1 MQVQKVI
8 LSLALGSAAAFSPSI
23 GSMRQQQTSLRMS
36 IAVGEQFPA
45 PALSKIG
52 VAGKPAVLYFYG
64 ADEAPSCTKQA
75 EGFDA
80 AAGDFGGVTVVG
92 IRNDK
97 GVKDG
102 FADKYVQQFY
112 VDVDDEI
119 RNEIGIP
126 KDLFV
131 LGGRETYVVDKDG
144 TVMMVRNSWLPRHR
158 RDWLISTQVFNGQLN
173 PEKHVEAASAAV
185 ADLPKGGGGFDLAS
199 LLPL

>member
-1 MQVQKVI
+1 MQKSSFAQLTQAAI
-8 LSLALGSAAAFSPSI
+8 LSCTPSTRRRRA
-23 GSMRQQQTSLRMS
+23 SDSLFDLRT
-36 IAVGEQFPA
+36 G
-45 PALSKIG
+45 
-52 VAGKPAVLYFYG
+52 
-64 ADEAPSCTKQA
+64 TKQA

-80 AAGDFGGVTVVG
+80 ASDEFGGVTVVG

-144 TVMMVRNSWLPRHR
+144 TVMMV
-158 RDWLISTQVFNGQLN
+158 FNGQLN

-199 LLPL
+199 LLPF

>member
-1 MQVQKVI
+1 M
-8 LSLALGSAAAFSPSI
+8 
-23 GSMRQQQTSLRMS
+23 
-36 IAVGEQFPA
+36 
-45 PALSKIG
+45 
-52 VAGKPAVLYFYG
+52 
-64 ADEAPSCTKQA
+64 
-75 EGFDA
+75 
-80 AAGDFGGVTVVG
+80 TVVG

-102 FADKYVQQFY
+102 FADKYAQQFY

-119 RNEIGIP
+119 RTEIGIP

-144 TVMMVRNSWLPRHR
+144 TVLMVRNSWPPRHR

-199 LLPL
+199 LLPF

>member
-1 MQVQKVI
+1 MQLQKVL
-8 LSLALGSAAAFSPSI
+8 LSLALGSGAAFSP
-23 GSMRQQQTSLRMS
+23 GSMRQQKTTLRMS
-36 IAVGEQFPA
+36 VAVGEQFPA
-45 PALSKIG
+45 GALSKIG

-80 AAGDFGGVTVVG
+80 ASDEFGGVTVVG

-144 TVMMVRNSWLPRHR
+144 TVLM
-158 RDWLISTQVFNGQLN
+158 VFNGQLN

-199 LLPL
+199 LLPF

>member
-1 MQVQKVI
+1 MQ
-8 LSLALGSAAAFSPSI
+8 LSVVYNIFG
-23 GSMRQQQTSLRMS
+23 RLR
-36 IAVGEQFPA
+36 VN
-45 PALSKIG
+45 
-52 VAGKPAVLYFYG
+52 AGRRRTLTG

-80 AAGDFGGVTVVG
+80 ASNEFGGVTVVG

-102 FADKYVQQFY
+102 FADKYAQQFY

-144 TVMMVRNSWLPRHR
+144 TVMMV
-158 RDWLISTQVFNGQLN
+158 FNGQLN

-199 LLPL
+199 LLPF

>member
-1 MQVQKVI
+1 MQMQKAI
-8 LSLALGSAAAFSPSI
+8 LSLALGSAAAFSPST
-23 GSMRQQQTSLRMS
+23 GSMRQQPTSLRMS

-80 AAGDFGGVTVVG
+80 ASNEFGGVTVVG

-131 LGGRETYVVDKDG
+131 LGGRKTYVVDKDG
-144 TVMMVRNSWLPRHR
+144 TVMM
-158 RDWLISTQVFNGQLN
+158 VFNGQLN

-199 LLPL
+199 LLPF

>member
-1 MQVQKVI
+1 MQQ
-8 LSLALGSAAAFSPSI
+8 SSFALLTP
-23 GSMRQQQTSLRMS
+23 T
-36 IAVGEQFPA
+36 
-45 PALSKIG
+45 
-52 VAGKPAVLYFYG
+52 AVLSCT
-64 ADEAPSCTKQA
+64 PSTRRERASDSLVDLRTGTKQA

-80 AAGDFGGVTVVG
+80 ASGDFGGVTVVG

-102 FADKYVQQFY
+102 FADKYAQQFY

-144 TVMMVRNSWLPRHR
+144 TVV
-158 RDWLISTQVFNGQLN
+158 IC
-173 PEKHVEAASAAV
+173 A
-185 ADLPKGGGGFDLAS
+185 
-199 LLPL
+199 

>member
-1 MQVQKVI
+1 MQKSSFAQLTQAAI
-8 LSLALGSAAAFSPSI
+8 LSCTPSTRRRRASDALFD
-23 GSMRQQQTSLRMS
+23 LRT
-36 IAVGEQFPA
+36 G
-45 PALSKIG
+45 
-52 VAGKPAVLYFYG
+52 
-64 ADEAPSCTKQA
+64 TKQA

-80 AAGDFGGVTVVG
+80 AAGEFGGVTVVG

-144 TVMMVRNSWLPRHR
+144 TVMMV
-158 RDWLISTQVFNGQLN
+158 FNGQLN

-199 LLPL
+199 LLPF

>member
-1 MQVQKVI
+1 MQ
-8 LSLALGSAAAFSPSI
+8 LSVVYNIFG
-23 GSMRQQQTSLRMS
+23 RLR
-36 IAVGEQFPA
+36 VN
-45 PALSKIG
+45 
-52 VAGKPAVLYFYG
+52 AGRRRTLTG

-80 AAGDFGGVTVVG
+80 ASNDFGGVTVVG

-102 FADKYVQQFY
+102 FADKYAQQFY

-144 TVMMVRNSWLPRHR
+144 TVV
-158 RDWLISTQVFNGQLN
+158 IC
-173 PEKHVEAASAAV
+173 A
-185 ADLPKGGGGFDLAS
+185 
-199 LLPL
+199 

>member
-1 MQVQKVI
+1 MNSLQSVVVA
-8 LSLALGSAAAFSPSI
+8 LALACTSAFSQRA
-23 GSMRQQQTSLRMS
+23 GVRQQTSLRMS

-52 VAGKPAVLYFYG
+52 VSGKPAVLYFYG

-144 TVMMVRNSWLPRHR
+144 TVMMV
-158 RDWLISTQVFNGQLN
+158 FNGQLN

-185 ADLPKGGGGFDLAS
+185 AELPKGGGGFDLAS
-199 LLPL
+199 LLPF

>member
-1 MQVQKVI
+1 
-8 LSLALGSAAAFSPSI
+8 
-23 GSMRQQQTSLRMS
+23 MRRRRASDSFVDLRT
-36 IAVGEQFPA
+36 G
-45 PALSKIG
+45 
-52 VAGKPAVLYFYG
+52 
-64 ADEAPSCTKQA
+64 TKQA

-80 AAGDFGGVTVVG
+80 AAGEFGGVTVVG

-102 FADKYVQQFY
+102 FADKYAQQFY

-144 TVMMVRNSWLPRHR
+144 TVV
-158 RDWLISTQVFNGQLN
+158 IC
-173 PEKHVEAASAAV
+173 A
-185 ADLPKGGGGFDLAS
+185 
-199 LLPL
+199 

>member
-1 MQVQKVI
+1 MQLQKVL
-8 LSLALGSAAAFSPSI
+8 LSLALGSGAAFTT
-23 GSMRQQQTSLRMS
+23 GSRQQQTSQLRMS

-80 AAGDFGGVTVVG
+80 ASGDFGGVTVVG

-102 FADKYVQQFY
+102 FADKYTQQFY

-119 RNEIGIP
+119 RTEIGIP

-144 TVMMVRNSWLPRHR
+144 TVLM
-158 RDWLISTQVFNGQLN
+158 VFNGQLN

-185 ADLPKGGGGFDLAS
+185 AELPKGGGGFDLAS
-199 LLPL
+199 LLPF

>member
-1 MQVQKVI
+1 MPAQWRASD
-8 LSLALGSAAAFSPSI
+8 SLVDFCTG
-23 GSMRQQQTSLRMS
+23 
-36 IAVGEQFPA
+36 
-45 PALSKIG
+45 
-52 VAGKPAVLYFYG
+52 
-64 ADEAPSCTKQA
+64 TKQA

-102 FADKYVQQFY
+102 FEDKYTQQFY

-144 TVMMVRNSWLPRHR
+144 TVMMVRNSWPPRRR
-158 RDWLISTQVFNGQLN
+158 RDRLISTQVFNGQLN

-199 LLPL
+199 LLPF

>member
-1 MQVQKVI
+1 MQ
-8 LSLALGSAAAFSPSI
+8 LSVVCNIFG
-23 GSMRQQQTSLRMS
+23 RLR
-36 IAVGEQFPA
+36 VN
-45 PALSKIG
+45 
-52 VAGKPAVLYFYG
+52 AGPRRTLTG

-80 AAGDFGGVTVVG
+80 ASNEFGGVTVVG

-102 FADKYVQQFY
+102 FADKYAQQFY

-144 TVMMVRNSWLPRHR
+144 TVV
-158 RDWLISTQVFNGQLN
+158 IC
-173 PEKHVEAASAAV
+173 A
-185 ADLPKGGGGFDLAS
+185 
-199 LLPL
+199 

>member
-1 MQVQKVI
+1 MQLQKVI
-8 LSLALGSAAAFSPSI
+8 LSLALGSAAAFSPST

-144 TVMMVRNSWLPRHR
+144 TVMMVRNSWPPRRR
-158 RDWLISTQVFNGQLN
+158 RDRSISTQVFNGQLN

-199 LLPL
+199 LLPF

>member
-1 MQVQKVI
+1 MHLQKVI
-8 LSLALGSAAAFSPSI
+8 LSLALGSAAAFSPST
-23 GSMRQQQTSLRMS
+23 GSMRQQPTSLRMS

-199 LLPL
+199 LLPF

>member
-1 MQVQKVI
+1 MNLQKVL
-8 LSLALGSAAAFSPSI
+8 LSLALGSGAAFSPST
-23 GSMRQQQTSLRMS
+23 GSMRASSTSLRMS
-36 IAVGEQFPA
+36 VAVGEQFPA
-45 PALSKIG
+45 GALSKIG

-199 LLPL
+199 LLPF

>member
-1 MQVQKVI
+1 MCNI
-8 LSLALGSAAAFSPSI
+8 FG
-23 GSMRQQQTSLRMS
+23 RLR
-36 IAVGEQFPA
+36 ID
-45 PALSKIG
+45 
-52 VAGKPAVLYFYG
+52 AGRRRTLTG

-80 AAGDFGGVTVVG
+80 ASNEFGGVTVVG

-102 FADKYVQQFY
+102 FADKYAQQFY
-112 VDVDDEI
+112 VDVARRPRPIRTPSTRRHRAQDDEI

-144 TVMMVRNSWLPRHR
+144 TVLM
-158 RDWLISTQVFNGQLN
+158 VFNGQLN
-173 PEKHVEAASAAV
+173 PEKHVEAAASAV
-185 ADLPKGGGGFDLAS
+185 AELPKGGGGFDLAS
-199 LLPL
+199 LLPF

>member
-1 MQVQKVI
+1 MQ
-8 LSLALGSAAAFSPSI
+8 LSVVCNIFG
-23 GSMRQQQTSLRMS
+23 RLR
-36 IAVGEQFPA
+36 VD
-45 PALSKIG
+45 
-52 VAGKPAVLYFYG
+52 VARRRTLTG

-80 AAGDFGGVTVVG
+80 ASNEFGGVTVVG

-102 FADKYVQQFY
+102 FADKYAQQFY

-144 TVMMVRNSWLPRHR
+144 TVLMVRNSWPPRHR

-185 ADLPKGGGGFDLAS
+185 AELPKGGGGFDLAS
-199 LLPL
+199 LLPF